1 MEKADLVRTREI
13 LKKQTWLH
21 GHGADLVEP
30 LLAHARLVTFQ
41 AGQWTH
47 AEGDEETG
55 ILIVIRGLAY
65 VLCKA
70 PGDREVLI
78 IPRNPG
84 DAIGQ
89 TTRFGGGPRLV
100 TVQCIDDSLIL
111 LASDRV
117 LTQIAMKRPQIW
129 QAVAALCYLQA
140 RDLLLIV
147 ADLIALP
154 PRQRLAARI
163 ARLAQA
169 DEQSG
174 KIVLSLSQEA
184 LAEMVGLTRKTVN
197 GYLAEFE
204 REGLIQ
210 RTYGSV
216 ILLDPQGLQRIAES

>member
-21 GHGADLVEP
+21 GHGVDLVKP
-30 LLAHARLVTFQ
+30 LLTHGRLVSFE

-55 ILIVIRGLAY
+55 ILVVIRGLVY
-65 VLCKA
+65 LLCKA

-78 IPRNPG
+78 GPTAPG
-84 DAIGQ
+84 GAIGQ

-100 TVQCIDDSLIL
+100 TVQCMEDSLIL

-117 LTQIAMKRPQIW
+117 LTQIALERPQIW
-129 QAVAALCYLQA
+129 QAVAALLYLQV
-140 RDLLLIV
+140 RDLLLLA
-147 ADLIALP
+147 ADVIALP

-163 ARLAQA
+163 TRLAQPE
-169 DEQSG
+169 EQG
-174 KIVLSLSQEA
+174 RKLVLSLSQEA

-204 REGLIQ
+204 REGLIR
-210 RTYGSV
+210 RTYRST
-216 ILLDPQGLQRIAES
+216 ILLDPQGLRRIAES